1 MVVHEEP
8 GMMPRPGVDYSILST
23 VASSSVSDHKK
34 IKTHPAMKELNK
46 EKRKKHKHPKPSQGY
61 REENGKSKTTPRAHE
76 GGESMLEWPSSS
88 SFSSR
93 ISTKTQVEAEV
104 DFKEHKIYTR
114 ESRGGDGNKGGMQ
127 VELQA
132 VNKRPSSSTDSFLR
146 TKNLKSLKGYKEGC
160 SINVSSIGV
169 PLPHTCLEKK
179 RAQEKKH
186 WVKMR
191 HETPE
196 IKRPTNFDSNT
207 EDKTFLRSVSF
218 QSTSSRSSSSS
229 NSDPKFEPTQMHSR
243 GPLHSMVEHVYI
255 DNSDEVKMA
264 MKDTTTI
271 QDSCLFLDSDSYD
284 IEDPHHHKQEQ
295 LPPIPK
301 LNTNN
306 LKILHKKNPDF
317 SQRENVL
324 QENKAYTEELVDLHR
339 RLMALREKN
348 TLQEIVNL
356 IEKTGLFNITKT
368 TFDFNL
374 FSLDVPTVRKLQS
387 YLRAKRS

>member
-146 TKNLKSLKGYKEGC
+146 TKNLKSL
-160 SINVSSIGV
+160 
-169 PLPHTCLEKK
+169 
-179 RAQEKKH
+179 
-186 WVKMR
+186 
-191 HETPE
+191 
-196 IKRPTNFDSNT
+196 
-207 EDKTFLRSVSF
+207 
-218 QSTSSRSSSSS
+218 
-229 NSDPKFEPTQMHSR
+229 
-243 GPLHSMVEHVYI
+243 
-255 DNSDEVKMA
+255 
-264 MKDTTTI
+264 
-271 QDSCLFLDSDSYD
+271 FLDSDSYD

-368 TFDFNL
+368 TFDFDL